1 MQYLTRLLFLIC
13 INLDSFFSLLQIEAQ
28 VLKTF
33 KYGNTFVDDQR
44 TESTRLKH
52 LYVED
57 YVCNRL
63 WDAYY
68 IGGWRSFWRCSNCT
82 RRSHLQL
89 QQLVRLF
96 RSLSLSIFFSV
107 PPLKLLLS
115 ISPSHLEKA
124 ATEPN
129 GKGEEKCIDDED
141 ENEGTDQK
149 EGPEPLTGTF
159 HNMYH

>member
-1 MQYLTRLLFLIC
+1 MGGEAFDGAATARGGVIFSCNNLFA
-13 INLDSFFSLLQIEAQ
+13 SFAVF
-28 VLKTF
+28 
-33 KYGNTFVDDQR
+33 
-44 TESTRLKH
+44 
-52 LYVED
+52 
-57 YVCNRL
+57 
-63 WDAYY
+63 
-68 IGGWRSFWRCSNCT
+68 
-82 RRSHLQL
+82 
-89 QQLVRLF
+89 LF
-96 RSLSLSIFFSV
+96 PFFFSV